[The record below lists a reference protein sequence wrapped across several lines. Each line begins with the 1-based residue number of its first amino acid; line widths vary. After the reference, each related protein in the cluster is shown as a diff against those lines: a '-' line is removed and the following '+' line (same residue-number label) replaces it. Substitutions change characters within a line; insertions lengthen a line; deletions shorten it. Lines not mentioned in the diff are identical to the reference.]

1 MQAAP
6 AAPLRG
12 FMPKLEIADVTF
24 KQNCV
29 DLMRWRAK
37 MPAMRFLA
45 SRHFAPSILLVFLAI
60 APCPAAAEDAR
71 IADRPDVSASPKQ
84 RLDDLFTALKREHDP
99 DKAAAIANQIKL
111 AWESSGSATVDLL
124 MQWANQAISDK
135 RNPAAYDF
143 LDQVIALK
151 PDYAEGWN
159 RRATLNY
166 ALGDYRKSMADIEQ
180 VLRLEPRHFGALAGM
195 AAILGE
201 NGKDQRTL
209 EVWQRFLAIYP
220 ASRAAQ
226 QQMDQLTEKLAGN
239 RT

>member
-1 MQAAP
+1 MM
-6 AAPLRG
+6 L
-12 FMPKLEIADVTF
+12 
-24 KQNCV
+24 KQNCF
-29 DLMRWRAK
+29 DLVRWRAN

-45 SRHFAPSILLVFLAI
+45 YCRLVLPILLIFLGPALQ
-60 APCPAAAEDAR
+60 PAAAADTR
-71 IADRPDVSASPKQ
+71 IVEKPEPGASPKQ
-84 RLDDLFTALKREHDP
+84 HLDDLFTALKRERDA
-99 DKAAAIANQIKL
+99 DQAAAIANQIKL
-111 AWESSGSATVDLL
+111 AWAQSGSATVDLL
-124 MQWANQAISDK
+124 MQWADQAVADK
-135 RNPAAYDF
+135 RNPAAFDF
-143 LDQVIALK
+143 LDQIIALK

-201 NGKDQRTL
+201 NGKDQQTL
-209 EVWQRFLAIYP
+209 EVWQRFLTIYP

-226 QQMDQLTEKLAGN
+226 QQVDALTEKLAGS